1 MTAVRR
7 WAGLWVLSLVIT
19 AVAALVVTSSP
30 ASAAPVRPAAPA
42 AAAAPVQMNY
52 ACTSK
57 ATGLVRYVTST
68 TSCTKAEN
76 AVTIVPGPVYLC
88 VYFNFAVRQVAA
100 ASDCPSSTFLKEVT
114 LPPTSG
120 PVYFCALKLGGLLTY
135 TTNPSSCNVTL
146 QFPVVVPVPH
156 TVSVT
161 NPGNQTSTVGTAV
174 SLQIQAS
181 DSASGQ
187 TLTYSATGLPAG
199 LSIASSTGLIS
210 GTPTTAGT
218 SSVTVTAT
226 DPTGAHGS
234 ASFTWTVNVP
244 NTVSVTN
251 PGNQTSTVGTA
262 VSLQI
267 QASDSASGQTL
278 TYSATGLPA
287 GLSIASSTG
296 LISGTPTTAGTSSVT
311 VTATD
316 PTGAHGSASFTWTV
330 NVPNTVSVTNP
341 GNQTSTVGTAVSL
354 QIQASDS
361 ASGQTLTYSATGLP
375 AGLSIASSTGLI
387 SGTPTTAG
395 TSSVTVTATDPTG
408 AHGSA
413 SFTWTVNVP
422 NTVSVTNPGNQT
434 STVGTAVS
442 LQIQAS
448 DSASGQTLTYSAT
461 GLPAGLS
468 IASSTGLISGT
479 PTTAGTSSVTV
490 IATDP
495 TGASGSASFTWTIN
509 PAAQPP
515 TAQNQSYN
523 AVGNTT
529 LAVGTTV
536 TGPAATYSA
545 SQGLL
550 SGDSGDASCGTLSVT
565 GNTTPAH
572 GTVTVSSDGTFTYL
586 PAAGFTGTDTFQY
599 TITCATSGKT
609 ASATVTIT
617 VGTVVWYVD
626 DSQAAAGTGE
636 SNAPFNTLA
645 AANSAAGANSIVF
658 LYQGNATYTGGLT
671 MKSGQDLW
679 GQPHGLTVGSYDLV
693 APGGTNPVITNSGG
707 NGINLAS
714 GVDIEDVNVS
724 GASAD
729 GISGSGVTGTV
740 TITDCTITGST
751 VNNAT
756 ITDSSGSL
764 NLTVTG
770 STFSNDHTSGDNDE
784 GLHVDADGTTN
795 ATVSVTGSTFTNNN
809 GLSFDFVT
817 DSAAS
822 GTNSVTFSDNT
833 ISSNIANNGAGVQI
847 APEGTTTTAIT
858 VDGNNIQGVGDDAI
872 GIDDGVITQTSDATL
887 TGTVSG
893 NTVGS
898 PTVAGSGSSGG
909 NDIGIY
915 AEGTGTETL
924 EITSNKLYQYA
935 NTAGIYAINRE
946 GHPTTNLTITGNTIA
961 DPVST
966 ALWGLEIQ
974 AGAESSPTVDSGKV
988 CAAITGNSM
997 TGSAPTPANG
1007 GLSDF
1012 ELDQMFGTTIELP
1025 GYTGANNND
1034 DAVVSFVQGQN
1045 TPSGGT
1051 APSGTVTNNV
1061 SGGGGGFINGSCP
1074 TP

>member
-1 MTAVRR
+1 MMAFRR

-19 AVAALVVTSSP
+19 AVAALVVTASSP
-30 ASAAPVRPAAPA
+30 ASAAPVRSAAPA

-57 ATGLVRYVTST
+57 VTGLMRYVSSP

-88 VYFNFAVRQVAA
+88 IYFNFAVRQVAA
-100 ASDCPSSTFLKEVT
+100 ARDCPSSTFLKEVT

-135 TTNPSSCNVTL
+135 VTDPSKCNTTL

-161 NPGNQTSTVGTAV
+161 NPGNQTGTVGTAV

-199 LSIASSTGLIS
+199 LSINSSTGLIS

-226 DPTGAHGS
+226 DTTGAHGS
-234 ASFTWTVNVP
+234 ASFTWTVNP
-244 NTVSVTN
+244 AANTVSVTN
-251 PGNQTSTVGTA
+251 PGNQTGTVGTA

-287 GLSIASSTG
+287 GLSINSSTG

-316 PTGAHGSASFTWTV
+316 TTGASGSASFTWTV
-330 NVPNTVSVTNP
+330 NPAANTVSVTNP
-341 GNQTSTVGTAVSL
+341 GNQTGTVGTAVSL

-375 AGLSIASSTGLI
+375 AGLSINSSTGLI

-395 TSSVTVTATDPTG
+395 TSSVTVTATDTTG

-413 SFTWTVNVP
+413 SFTWTVNP
-422 NTVSVTNPGNQT
+422 AANTVSVTNPGNQT
-434 STVGTAVS
+434 GTVGTAVS

-468 IASSTGLISGT
+468 INSSTGLISGT

-490 IATDP
+490 TATDT
-495 TGASGSASFTWTIN
+495 TGAHGSASFTWTVN
-509 PAAQPP
+509 PAQPP
-515 TAQNQSYN
+515 TAVDQSYD

-536 TGPAATYSA
+536 TGPAATVNA

-550 SGDSGDASCGTLSVT
+550 NGDSGNASCGTLTVT

-572 GTVTVSSDGTFTYL
+572 GTVTVNPAGTFTYL

-599 TITCATSGKT
+599 TITCGTSGTT

-645 AANSAAGANSIVF
+645 AANSAVGANSIVF

-671 MKSGQDLW
+671 MKSGDDLW

-693 APGGTNPVITNSGG
+693 APGGSNPTITNSGG
-707 NGINLAS
+707 DGIDLAS
-714 GVDIEDVNVS
+714 NTDVEYVTVS
-724 GASAD
+724 GASAN
-729 GISGSGVTGTV
+729 GINGSGVTGTV
-740 TITDCTITGST
+740 TIANST
-751 VNNAT
+751 VTTAGVNNAI
-756 ITDSSGSL
+756 ITDTSGTL
-764 NLTVTG
+764 NLTVTA
-770 STFSNDHTSGDNDE
+770 STFSNSTASGANNGSY
-784 GLHVDADGTTN
+784 GLIINADGSTD
-795 ATVSVTGSTFTNNN
+795 ATVSVTGSTFTGNT
-809 GLSFDFVT
+809 GDGFRFAT
-817 DSAAS
+817 AS
-822 GTNSVTFSDNT
+822 GATGTDSVTFSNNQVSGVGIKGGGSGASISQLGNNITT
-833 ISSNIANNGAGVQI
+833 ITI
-847 APEGTTTTAIT
+847 
-858 VDGNNIQGVGDDAI
+858 DGNNVQNITDNGIGVDNEG
-872 GIDDGVITQTSDATL
+872 S
-887 TGTVSG
+887 GTVSGTING

-898 PTVAGSGSSGG
+898 PTAANSGG
-909 NDIGIY
+909 SNSISAT
-915 AEGTGTETL
+915 AEGAGTETL
-924 EITSNKLYQYA
+924 AITSNKLYQYDDF
-935 NTAGIYAINRE
+935 AGIYYIDRE
-946 GHPTTNLTITGNTIA
+946 GSPTLNLTITGNTLA
-961 DPVST
+961 DPAGNAT
-966 ALWGLEIQ
+966 NGGAWGIYGEV
-974 AGAESSPTVDSGKV
+974 GAATGDAGKV
-988 CAAITGNSM
+988 CAAITGNSL
-997 TGSAPTPANG
+997 TGAGQTSLGSA
-1007 GLSDF
+1007 DI
-1012 ELDQMFGTTIELP
+1012 ELDQNIAGVTYELP
-1025 GYTGANNND
+1025 GYTGGSTDTNAVQTFVAGNNN
-1034 DAVVSFVQGQN
+1034 
-1045 TPSGGT
+1045 SGGT
-1051 APSGTVTNNV
+1051 PSVIATVTGAPGFV
-1061 SGGGGGFINGSCP
+1061 GGSACP
-1074 TP
+1074 AP